1 MKQSVSEIKPAYS
14 RFNDLI
20 SPQARIEAAEQD
32 EKQII
37 IGGCFQDARN
47 PFLFQPITTT
57 DAAWNYDPNV
67 PGRRA
72 HTASLDLDC
81 PSKQRPNNHDVAFSG
96 RLLEATR
103 QQPSYH
109 FWMSEV
115 RIV

>member
-1 MKQSVSEIKPAYS
+1 MKQSVSQIKPAYA

-20 SPQARIEAAEQD
+20 SPQPHQSSQQD

-37 IGGCFQDARN
+37 IGGGFQDACN
-47 PFLFQPITTT
+47 SFFVQPIATT

-67 PGRRA
+67 PSRRA
-72 HTASLDLDC
+72 HTAPLDLDC
-81 PSKQRPNNHDVAFSG
+81 PSKQRPNNHDIAFSG
-96 RLLEATR
+96 RFLETTDGKGVVR
-103 QQPSYH
+103 